1 MSRFEGKTV
10 LITGGAH
17 GIGAAIARAFA
28 VAGASVVIG
37 DIDDAAGRAVQ
48 AEIAAAGGES
58 PCVVHLDVTSE
69 ADWQEAIGRTLQ
81 RYGRLDVLV
90 NNAGLGPAP
99 TPIELCTVQAWDR
112 IMAVNARGVFLGTKH
127 AIPPMRAGGGGSI
140 VNVSSIAALGQGT
153 LMEAAYAASKGAVR
167 TFTKVIAAQYARDG
181 IRCNSVHPG
190 PIDGGMLHVVL
201 SDSTKLER
209 RLSRIPMG
217 RLGRV
222 DEVVAGV
229 LFLASDES
237 SYTTGTELTIDG
249 GALVQ

>member
-1 MSRFEGKTV
+1 MNRFEGKTV
-10 LITGGAH
+10 MVTGGAN
-17 GIGAAIARAFA
+17 GIGGAIARAFA
-28 VAGASVVIG
+28 AAGAGVVIG
-37 DIDDAAGRAVQ
+37 DISDAAGQVIE
-48 AEIAAAGGES
+48 AEIAALAGKS
-58 PCVVHLDVTSE
+58 LYVHLDVTSE
-69 ADWQEAIGRTLQ
+69 ADWQAAVGRAIE

-90 NNAGLGPAP
+90 NNAGVGPAP
-99 TPIELCTVQAWDR
+99 APLEQCTVQAWDR
-112 IMAVNARGVFLGTKH
+112 IMAVNARGVFLGTRH
-127 AIPPMRAGGGGSI
+127 AIPPMRAAGGGSI

-167 TFTKVIAAQYARDG
+167 TFTKVIAAQYAHEG

-190 PIDGGMLHVVL
+190 PIDGGMLHGVL
-201 SDSTKLER
+201 SDPTKLGR

>member
-1 MSRFEGKTV
+1 MNRFEGKTV
-10 LITGGAH
+10 LVTGGAH
-17 GIGAAIARAFA
+17 GIGGAIARAFA
-28 VAGASVVIG
+28 VAGAGVVIG
-37 DIDDAAGRAVQ
+37 DISDAAGQAVE
-48 AEIAAAGGES
+48 AEVAALGGK
-58 PCVVHLDVTSE
+58 PLYVHLDVTSE
-69 ADWQEAIGRTLQ
+69 ADWQAAVGRAIE

-90 NNAGLGPAP
+90 NNAGVGPAP
-99 TPIELCTVQAWDR
+99 APLEQCTVQAWDR
-112 IMAVNARGVFLGTKH
+112 IMAVNARGVFLGTRH
-127 AIPPMRAGGGGSI
+127 AIPPMRAAGGGSI

-167 TFTKVIAAQYARDG
+167 TFTKVIAAQYAHEG

-190 PIDGGMLHVVL
+190 PIDGGMLHGVL
-201 SDSTKLER
+201 SDPTKLER

-229 LFLASDES
+229 MFLASDES

>member
-1 MSRFEGKTV
+1 MSRSEGKTV
-10 LITGGAH
+10 LITGGAQ

-37 DIDDAAGRAVQ
+37 DISDAAGRALQ

-58 PCVVHLDVTSE
+58 LYVHLDVTSE

-99 TPIELCTVQAWDR
+99 APIEQCTVEAWDR
-112 IMAVNARGVFLGTKH
+112 IMAVNARGVFLGTRH

-190 PIDGGMLHVVL
+190 PIDGGMLHGVL

-249 GALVQ
+249 GAVVQ

>member
-69 ADWQEAIGRTLQ
+69 ADWQAAIGRTLQ

-99 TPIELCTVQAWDR
+99 APIEQCTVQAWDR
-112 IMAVNARGVFLGTKH
+112 IMAVNACGVFLGTKH

-153 LMEAAYAASKGAVR
+153 LME
-167 TFTKVIAAQYARDG
+167 
-181 IRCNSVHPG
+181 
-190 PIDGGMLHVVL
+190 
-201 SDSTKLER
+201 
-209 RLSRIPMG
+209 
-217 RLGRV
+217 
-222 DEVVAGV
+222 
-229 LFLASDES
+229 
-237 SYTTGTELTIDG
+237 
-249 GALVQ
+249 

>member
-1 MSRFEGKTV
+1 MSRSEGKTV
-10 LITGGAH
+10 LITGGAQ

-37 DIDDAAGRAVQ
+37 DISDAAGRALQ

-58 PCVVHLDVTSE
+58 LYVHLDVTSE

-99 TPIELCTVQAWDR
+99 APIEQCTVEAWDR
-112 IMAVNARGVFLGTKH
+112 IMAVNARGVFLGTRQ

-190 PIDGGMLHVVL
+190 PIDGGMLHGVL

-249 GALVQ
+249 GAVVQ

>member
-1 MSRFEGKTV
+1 MNGFEGKTV
-10 LITGGAH
+10 LVTGGAH
-17 GIGAAIARAFA
+17 GIGVAIARAFA

-37 DIDDAAGRAVQ
+37 DISDAAGQAVQ
-48 AEIAAAGGES
+48 ADIAALGGES
-58 PCVVHLDVTSE
+58 LYVHLDVTNE
-69 ADWQEAIGRTLQ
+69 ADWQVAIGRAIE
-81 RYGRLDVLV
+81 RYGRMDVLV
-90 NNAGLGPAP
+90 NNAGVGPAP
-99 TPIELCTVQAWDR
+99 APIEQCTVQAWDR
-112 IMAVNARGVFLGTKH
+112 IMAVNARGVFLGTRH

-140 VNVSSIAALGQGT
+140 VNVSSIAAVGQGT

-167 TFTKVIAAQYARDG
+167 TFTKVIAAQYAHEG

-190 PIDGGMLHVVL
+190 PIDGGMLHGVL
-201 SDSTKLER
+201 SDPTKLDR

-229 LFLASDES
+229 MFLASDES

>member
-1 MSRFEGKTV
+1 MSRSEGKTV
-10 LITGGAH
+10 LITGGAQ

-37 DIDDAAGRAVQ
+37 DISDAVGRALQ
-48 AEIAAAGGES
+48 AEIAAAAGES
-58 PCVVHLDVTSE
+58 LHVHLDVTSE

-99 TPIELCTVQAWDR
+99 APIEQCTVEAWDR
-112 IMAVNARGVFLGTKH
+112 IMAVTARGVFLGTKH

-190 PIDGGMLHVVL
+190 PIDGGMLHGVL

-237 SYTTGTELTIDG
+237 SYTTGTELAIDG

>member
-1 MSRFEGKTV
+1 MSRFEGKTA

-17 GIGAAIARAFA
+17 GIGAATARAFA
-28 VAGASVVIG
+28 SAGANVVIG
-37 DIDDAAGRAVQ
+37 DISDEAGRALQ

-58 PCVVHLDVTSE
+58 LFVHLDVTSE
-69 ADWQEAIGRTLQ
+69 PDWQGAIECTLQ

-99 TPIELCTVQAWDR
+99 APIEECTVQAWDR
-112 IMAVNARGVFLGTKH
+112 IMAVNARGVFLGTRH
-127 AIPPMRAGGGGSI
+127 AIPQMRAGGGGSI
-140 VNVSSIAALGQGT
+140 VNVSSLAALGQGA

-167 TFTKVIAAQYARDG
+167 TFTKVSAAQYAHEG

-190 PIDGGMLHVVL
+190 PIDGGMLHGVL

>member
-1 MSRFEGKTV
+1 MNGLEGKTV
-10 LITGGAH
+10 LVTGGVH
-17 GIGAAIARAFA
+17 GIGVAIVRAFA

-37 DIDDAAGRAVQ
+37 DISDAAGQAVQ
-48 AEIAAAGGES
+48 ADITALAGKS
-58 PCVVHLDVTSE
+58 LYVHLDVTSE
-69 ADWQEAIGRTLQ
+69 ADWQAAVGRAIE

-90 NNAGLGPAP
+90 NNAGVGPAP
-99 TPIELCTVQAWDR
+99 APIEQCTVQAWDR
-112 IMAVNARGVFLGTKH
+112 IMAVNARGVFLGTRH
-127 AIPPMRAGGGGSI
+127 AIAPMRAAGGGSI

-167 TFTKVIAAQYARDG
+167 TFTKVIAAQYAHEG

-190 PIDGGMLHVVL
+190 PIDGGMLHGVL
-201 SDSTKLER
+201 SDPTKLER

-229 LFLASDES
+229 MFLASDES

>member
-1 MSRFEGKTV
+1 MSRSEGKTV
-10 LITGGAH
+10 LITGGAQ

-37 DIDDAAGRAVQ
+37 DISDAVGRALQ
-48 AEIAAAGGES
+48 AEIAAAAGES
-58 PCVVHLDVTSE
+58 LHVHLDVTSE

-99 TPIELCTVQAWDR
+99 APIEQCTVEAWDR
-112 IMAVNARGVFLGTKH
+112 IMAVNARGVFLGTRH

-190 PIDGGMLHVVL
+190 PIDGGMLHGVL
-201 SDSTKLER
+201 SDPAKLER
-209 RLSRIPMG
+209 RLSRVPMG

>member
-1 MSRFEGKTV
+1 
-10 LITGGAH
+10 
-17 GIGAAIARAFA
+17 
-28 VAGASVVIG
+28 VVIG
-37 DIDDAAGRAVQ
+37 DISDAAGQAVQ
-48 AEIAAAGGES
+48 ADIAALGGES
-58 PCVVHLDVTSE
+58 LYMHLDVTTE
-69 ADWQEAIGRTLQ
+69 ADWQVAIGCALE

-90 NNAGLGPAP
+90 NNAGVGPAP
-99 TPIELCTVQAWDR
+99 APIEQCTVQAWDR
-112 IMAVNARGVFLGTKH
+112 IMAVNARGVFLGTRQ
-127 AIPPMRAGGGGSI
+127 AIPAMRAAGGGSI

-167 TFTKVIAAQYARDG
+167 TFTKVIAAQYAHEG

-190 PIDGGMLHVVL
+190 PIDGGMLHGVL
-201 SDSTKLER
+201 SDPTKLER

-229 LFLASDES
+229 MFLASDES

>member
-1 MSRFEGKTV
+1 MSRSEGKTV
-10 LITGGAH
+10 LITGGAQ

-37 DIDDAAGRAVQ
+37 DISDAVGRALQ
-48 AEIAAAGGES
+48 AEIAAAAGES
-58 PCVVHLDVTSE
+58 LHVHLDVTSE

-99 TPIELCTVQAWDR
+99 APIEQCTVEAWDR

-190 PIDGGMLHVVL
+190 PIDGGMLHGVL

>member
-1 MSRFEGKTV
+1 MSRFQGRTV
-10 LITGGAH
+10 LVTGAAQ

-28 VAGASVVIG
+28 AAGANVVIG
-37 DIDDAAGRAVQ
+37 DIDAAAGRAVEG
-48 AEIAAAGGES
+48 EITAAGGES
-58 PCVVHLDVTSE
+58 SCLVHLDVTSE
-69 ADWQEAIGRTLQ
+69 ADWHGAIARTLQ

-99 TPIELCTVQAWDR
+99 APIEQCTVQAWDR

-127 AIPPMRAGGGGSI
+127 AIPPMRTGGGGSI

-167 TFTKVIAAQYARDG
+167 TFTKVIAAQYAHEG

-190 PIDGGMLHVVL
+190 PIDGGMLRDVL
-201 SDSTKLER
+201 SNSTKLER

-222 DEVVAGV
+222 EEVVAGV

>member
-1 MSRFEGKTV
+1 MNRFEGKTV
-10 LITGGAH
+10 LVTGGVH
-17 GIGAAIARAFA
+17 GIGGAIARAFA
-28 VAGASVVIG
+28 VAGANVVIG
-37 DIDDAAGRAVQ
+37 DISDAAGQAVQ
-48 AEIAAAGGES
+48 ADIAALGGES
-58 PCVVHLDVTSE
+58 LYMHLDVTTE
-69 ADWQEAIGRTLQ
+69 ADWQVAIGCALE

-90 NNAGLGPAP
+90 NNAGVGPAP
-99 TPIELCTVQAWDR
+99 APIEQCTVQAWDR
-112 IMAVNARGVFLGTKH
+112 IMAVNARGVFLGTRQ
-127 AIPPMRAGGGGSI
+127 AIPAMRAAGGGSI

-167 TFTKVIAAQYARDG
+167 TFTKVIAAQYAHEG

-190 PIDGGMLHVVL
+190 PIDGGMLHGVL
-201 SDSTKLER
+201 SDPTKLER

-229 LFLASDES
+229 MFLASDES